1 MACPTKQQY
10 KITKTTM
17 TDKMNEVPRT
27 IYTATTPA
35 ELRAA
40 VLNLCCE
47 ALAEWDTPDVAA
59 RYYSGRHYLHVAEA
73 VVPLV
78 PEKWRIVTVSGQM
91 YRCVDGVLQ
100 YMQGDK
106 TWAKVEW
113 VHNSHI
119 SMFADLIANPT

>member
-1 MACPTKQQY
+1 
-10 KITKTTM
+10 M

-27 IYTATTPA
+27 IYTATTPT
-35 ELRAA
+35 ELR
-40 VLNLCCE
+40 
-47 ALAEWDTPDVAA
+47 
-59 RYYSGRHYLHVAEA
+59 EA
-73 VVPLV
+73 VVDLCFLALTVKGWREGYFGKVLDAAELADVVV
-78 PEKWRIVTVSGQM
+78 PPVPQTWRIVTVSGRM

-100 YMQGDK
+100 YMKGDK